1 MDAQG
6 RDLNLSLDSETAL
19 STTLILELTKASQT
33 FRFSGIASKPTPS
46 LLRNFSAP
54 VVLEYDYT
62 DEELGHLLANDSDP
76 FNRWEAGQRLA
87 MRRVL
92 KLTAAVQQGE
102 VLELDAMFINAL
114 RATLNDSSLDPSFRE
129 VVMTLPSEA
138 MIAEELKIVD
148 PQSIH
153 TARQFM
159 RVTLTH
165 HLKADLLRAYEENL
179 TPGKYSPDAASAA
192 KRALKN
198 LALSYLLEWPDD
210 ATFSLAKAQ
219 FDQAE
224 NMTDRMAALTAL
236 SNFSGSAKNAKAAE
250 HALQKFYKN
259 FKKEALVIDKWFMLQ
274 ATARTTDVRKVRE
287 LMQHKAFTLSNPN
300 RARSLIFGFCNANP
314 SRFHAADGS
323 GYVLWADMVIALN
336 KLNPQVAARLARS
349 MDRWKKYPQNLQL
362 HMKAALVRVSETKKL
377 SKDVLEIVSK
387 ALAS

>member
-1 MDAQG
+1 LILHLDGQAG
-6 RDLNLSLDSETAL
+6 LSTA
-19 STTLILELTKASQT
+19 STTTLILELTKASQS
-33 FRFSGIASKPTPS
+33 FRFTDISEKPTPS
-46 LLRNFSAP
+46 ILRNFSAP

-87 MRRVL
+87 MRRLV
-92 KLTAAVQQGE
+92 KLTTAVQEGDI
-102 VLELDAMFINAL
+102 LALDAMFIHAL
-114 RATLNDSSLDPSFRE
+114 RATLNDTKLDPSFRE

-138 MIAEELKIVD
+138 MIAEEFNIVD

-159 RVTLTH
+159 RATLTQ
-165 HLKADLLRAYEENL
+165 HLKADLLNVYEANL
-179 TPGKYSPDAASAA
+179 TPGKYSPDAVSAA

-198 LALSYLLEWPDD
+198 VALSYLLEWPDD
-210 ATFSLAKAQ
+210 ATFALAKTQ
-219 FDQAE
+219 FDEAE

-236 SNFSGSAKNAKAAE
+236 TNFSGSTKNAKAA
-250 HALQKFYKN
+250 ALSLQKFYKD

-274 ATARTTDVRKVRE
+274 ATACTTDVHTVRA
-287 LMQHKAFTLSNPN
+287 LMTHPAFTLSNPN

-323 GYVLWADMVIALN
+323 GYALWAEMVIALN
-336 KLNPQVAARLARS
+336 KINPQVAARLSRS
-349 MDRWKKYPQNLQL
+349 MDRWKKYPKNLQV
-362 HMKAALVRVSETKKL
+362 HMKAALEKVAETKKL
-377 SKDVLEIVSK
+377 SKDVLEVITK